1 MVQKSQK
8 RGRGR
13 PRTYDPTEAL
23 GQVMRTFWRSGY
35 SGTSL
40 DDLSEA
46 TGMNRPSLYGAFG
59 DKRALYLKTL
69 EQYVEA
75 GCSGLSRALA
85 GDEPLEQAL
94 RNVYA
99 GALDL
104 YMPAEAPPRGCFLIS
119 TAATEAM
126 EDPEVRELLG
136 EALRTF
142 DRAFEDRLRR
152 AQEGGELDPAADP
165 VALAKIA
172 SALLHT
178 LAIRSRAGDTR
189 ATLNATADA
198 GVRLICGEAPKK
210 SKARR

>member
-13 PRTYDPTEAL
+13 PRAYDPAQAL
-23 GQVMRTFWRSGY
+23 AQVMSAFWRAGY

-40 DDLSEA
+40 DDLSAA

-69 EQYVEA
+69 EQYVAA
-75 GCSGLSRALA
+75 GCGGLAMALA
-85 GDEPLEQAL
+85 GDEPLERAL
-94 RNVYA
+94 RSVYER
-99 GALDL
+99 ALDL
-104 YMPAEAPPRGCFLIS
+104 YMPEDAPQRGCFLIS
-119 TAATEAM
+119 TAATVAM
-126 EDPEVRELLG
+126 EDPEVRALLG
-136 EALRTF
+136 GALRTF
-142 DRAFEDRLRR
+142 DRVFEDRLRR
-152 AQEGGELDPAADP
+152 AQQRGELDPAADP
-165 VALAKIA
+165 AALAKIA

-189 ATLNATADA
+189 ATLTATADA

-210 SKARR
+210 SKPKR